1 MRDQLHL
8 ELRRALEHLGILHE
22 GTEIACLQSLTRL
35 LSMGPMQSRD
45 ARLLF
50 ALARR
55 VQILDPTARL
65 DQDGAL
71 GE

>member
-1 MRDQLHL
+1 MV
-8 ELRRALEHLGILHE
+8 
-22 GTEIACLQSLTRL
+22 
-35 LSMGPMQSRD
+35 PMQSRD

-55 VQILDPTARL
+55 VQTLDPTARI